1 MTTVFDRIIE
11 HLEAAKSAA
20 TLTNAWFGFSN
31 DRIEVKSVHFGDD
44 HTGRVGDIIHP
55 TEYVRNITHLHHRT
69 WIIHPIDAAIAL
81 LRLHAETLRESEK
94 LVDTLDRLDIS
105 GIIKRA
111 KAGIDG

>member
-11 HLEAAKSAA
+11 QLEEAKRSA
-20 TLTNAWFGFSN
+20 TLENSSFGFPN
-31 DRIEVKSVHFGDD
+31 DRIEIKSVHFGDEQ
-44 HTGRVGDIIHP
+44 TGMVGDVIHP
-55 TEYVRNITHLHHRT
+55 TEYVRKITNLHHRS
-69 WIIHPIDAAIAL
+69 WIIRPIDAAITL

-94 LVDTLDRLDIS
+94 LVDALDRLDIS